1 MKLTFTN
8 IKISNFMSFADVE
21 LDLNR
26 TGYYTIKGVNNSEGD
41 SASSNGSGKSTLFE
55 ALCWVLTGETVRG
68 TKDVSNIYTDKGA
81 CVELDFRV
89 DNNEYKL
96 IRKKDPSALQLFVNG
111 EDKGGK
117 GIRDTEKI
125 LTQYLPDLSGNL
137 IGSVVILGQGLPQ
150 RFTNNS
156 PSGRK
161 EILETLSKSDFM
173 VSDLKTRISERKNEL
188 NKKLRECED
197 NLLLTTNN
205 AKNAETLISQTE
217 AKINAMEP
225 ADSLQRQVMERSNAL
240 TVLEEKKKEVE
251 SLITENTSSMG
262 LYTSKLKNIDDEI
275 RLKLSALENDYL
287 PDIEEV
293 KSRIN
298 EVSNTI
304 SVLQAEI
311 RNINNIKDVCP
322 TCGQKLEG
330 VVKPSTKE
338 QEEKVECY
346 TEQVN
351 DLRRDLEVYTNEYQ
365 KKKTEI
371 ENEQSGLKTECL
383 TQYNQ
388 LNTELIA
395 DRGDLATLDREI
407 SKCQGLIND
416 YNTALKVRESQLKSY
431 EEIVSTNRE
440 ILNKCNN
447 ELLYINKER
456 EELMKR
462 VEVINKI
469 FSAINKEFRG
479 YLLTNIIQYI
489 DKIAKEYCQQVFNN
503 TLLNFELKGN
513 NISISYSDKE
523 YENLSGGEKQK
534 VDIIIQFAIRNMLSK
549 YLNFS
554 SNILVLDEVT
564 DFLDNQGV
572 DAVLNLITNNLKDVP
587 AIYFI
592 THHDNLMF
600 PYDGEITVM
609 KNREG
614 ISSVY
619 DIS

>member
-8 IKISNFMSFADVE
+8 IKINNFMSFADVE

-96 IRKKDPSALQLFVNG
+96 IRKKDPSALQLLVNG
-111 EDKGGK
+111 EDKSGK

-173 VSDLKTRISERKNEL
+173 VYDLKTRISERKNEL

-225 ADSLQRQVMERSNAL
+225 ADSLQRQVMERSNTL

-251 SLITENTSSMG
+251 SLIAENTSSMG
-262 LYTSKLKNIDDEI
+262 LYTSKLKDIDDEI

-298 EVSNTI
+298 KVSNTI
-304 SVLQAEI
+304 SILQSEI

-338 QEEKVECY
+338 QEEKVACY

-351 DLRRDLEVYTNEYQ
+351 DLKRDLEVYTNEYQ

-371 ENEQSGLKTECL
+371 ENEQGGLKTECL
-383 TQYNQ
+383 TQYNL
-388 LNTELIA
+388 LNAELTANNA
-395 DRGDLATLDREI
+395 DSVALDREI
-407 SKCQGLIND
+407 SRCKELIND

-431 EEIVSTNRE
+431 EEIVSANRE

-489 DKIAKEYCQQVFNN
+489 DKVAKEYCRQVFNN

-600 PYDGEITVM
+600 PYDGEITVV